1 MPAAFARLIVR
12 RAKAVLFISVLLAV
26 GAAMIGGGV
35 AEKLSSGGFDDPSSP
50 SSQAKAL
57 VEKQFG
63 GGVPNLVI
71 VATAQAGTP
80 QTSTPQTST
89 PQASTPQASTTD
101 SAAATQ
107 AGLALTKQLSQ
118 EEGVANVVSYWSLQ
132 APPLRSN
139 NGTQAL
145 ILARIVGDEDMVR
158 EHIEKLS
165 PKYSVTTGAITTQVT
180 GEAEVFRQVG
190 ETVEKDL
197 KRAELIALPVT
208 LLLLVLVFSG
218 LVASSLPLLVGA
230 MTVMGTFLV
239 LDVVNRF
246 TQVSIFSLN
255 LTTALGLGLA
265 IDYALFIVS
274 RFREERATGWPIED
288 AVVRTI
294 RTAGRTVVFSALTV
308 AVSLS
313 ALLVFPLAFLRSF
326 AYAGIAVS
334 IIAALAATVALP
346 ALITIL
352 GDKVNAGKI
361 PLPFTGRGKNT
372 PKAARADQEGMWHRI
387 AMAVMRRPVAVAISG
402 TALLLV
408 LGTPFLGIKFG
419 LSDYRV
425 LPKELSSR
433 QAQEAITTGF
443 TSREAGAVEVVL
455 PDVAATQDLRS
466 YAIALSSTEGVARV
480 DSRDGSF
487 AGGAQVGPPNE
498 TSLRFGQPTDT
509 TTWLAVIPSVEPI
522 SPAGEELVSA
532 LKKIDSPA
540 PVLLGGPS
548 AELVDAKSALFS
560 RLPYALAIISI
571 VTFVVLFLL
580 FGGILVPIKALLLN
594 LLSLSA
600 TFGAMVWI
608 FQDGNFSDALGFT
621 PTGTIDITT
630 PILMFCIAFG
640 LSMDYEVF
648 LLSRIKEEHDRGL
661 DNTSAVALGLEKT
674 GRIVTAAALLISVVF
689 VAFAASGVTFIKL
702 FGLGL
707 ALAVLV
713 DAFVIR
719 ATLVP
724 AFMRLAGEANWWA
737 PAPLRRLQQRIGL
750 SEHVELD
757 EFPGLVADDAA
768 KGTNS
773 MAKSKAS
780 TAGASGATVAGDT
793 REFISS

>member
-1 MPAAFARLIVR
+1 MPASFARFIAR
-12 RAKAVLFISVLLAV
+12 RAKLVLLLAV
-26 GAAMIGGGV
+26 ALTIAAGAVGGGV
-35 AEKLSSGGFDDPSSP
+35 ADKLSSGGFDDPSSP
-50 SSQAKAL
+50 SSQAKKL
-57 VEKQFG
+57 VEDEFG

-71 VATAQAGTP
+71 VATAADG
-80 QTSTPQTST
+80 S
-89 PQASTPQASTTD
+89 TD
-101 SAAATQ
+101 SAQSRTR
-107 AGLALTKQLSQ
+107 GLDLTAQLGR

-132 APPLRSN
+132 APPLKSN
-139 NGTQAL
+139 DGRQAL
-145 ILARIVGDEDMVR
+145 LLARIVGDEDIVR

-165 PKYSVTTGAITTQVT
+165 PEYSIATGALTTQVT

-190 ETVEKDL
+190 ETVEGDL
-197 KRAELIALPVT
+197 KRAELIALPIT

-230 MTVMGTFLV
+230 MTVMGTFV
-239 LDVVNRF
+239 ALDIVNRF

-274 RFREERATGWPIED
+274 RFREEREAGWTVED

-294 RTAGRTVVFSALTV
+294 RTAGRTVIFSALTV
-308 AVSLS
+308 AISLS

-346 ALITIL
+346 ALIAIL
-352 GDKVNAGKI
+352 GDKVNAGRI
-361 PLPFTGRGKNT
+361 PLPGARRR
-372 PKAARADQEGMWHRI
+372 AASNAAAAHEGMWHRI
-387 AMAVMRRPVAVAISG
+387 AVAVMRRPIAVALSG
-402 TALLLV
+402 TAFLLL
-408 LGTPFLGIKFG
+408 LGAPFLGITFG

-433 QAQEAITTGF
+433 EAQEDIATGF
-443 TSREAGAVEVVL
+443 ESRESGAVEIVL
-455 PDVAATQDLRS
+455 PDVSANQDLRP
-466 YAIALSSTEGVARV
+466 YASELSKTAGVARV

-487 AGGAQVGPPNE
+487 ANGAQVGPANE
-498 TSLRFGQPTDT
+498 SSVRFGQANAT
-509 TTWLAVIPSVEPI
+509 TTWLAVIPSVEPV
-522 SPAGEELVSA
+522 SPEGEKLVSA
-532 LKKIDSPA
+532 LKNVDSPA

-560 RLPYALAIISI
+560 RLPYALGIISI

-580 FGGILVPIKALLLN
+580 FGGVLVPLKALLLN
-594 LLSLSA
+594 FLSLSA

-608 FQDGNFSDALGFT
+608 FQDGNFSGVLGFT

-630 PILMFCIAFG
+630 PILLFCIAFG

-661 DNTSAVALGLEKT
+661 DNTSAVALGLERT

-689 VAFAASGVTFIKL
+689 LAFAASGVTFIKL

-707 ALAVLV
+707 AIAVLV
-713 DAFVIR
+713 DAFIIR

-750 SEHVELD
+750 SEHVEL
-757 EFPGLVADDAA
+757 ADFAPI
-768 KGTNS
+768 NS
-773 MAKSKAS
+773 PAGPAPTEPS
-780 TAGASGATVAGDT
+780 TFGRNGATVATDT
-793 REFISS
+793 PDEEFASTQ